1 MLPNLTPLQYLALH
15 LLFVGRQSGDE
26 LRRTL
31 RLLGRAQSR
40 TAFSHLM
47 ARLVESNHVDPQS
60 AARTDGGH
68 TVHSAAAYEITDQG
82 VLDWTAARK
91 FYVNLAAIA
100 RSDPG
105 GHPGRRIGRLRPQ
118 KAAVGA
124 PGRDVHES
132 LQRFASATLDKAL
145 KLPRKPA
152 LIAP

>member
-1 MLPNLTPLQYLALH
+1 MLPNLTPLQYLVLH

-31 RLLGRAQSR
+31 RSLGVRQSR

-68 TVHSAAAYEITDQG
+68 TVHYRCYEITDQG

-91 FYVNLAAIA
+91 FYVNLAPPSHDLIPVATLDGELAVYDPKERQSVLQGAI
-100 RSDPG
+100 
-105 GHPGRRIGRLRPQ
+105 
-118 KAAVGA
+118 
-124 PGRDVHES
+124 HES

-145 KLPRKPA
+145 KLPRKPV
-152 LIAP
+152 